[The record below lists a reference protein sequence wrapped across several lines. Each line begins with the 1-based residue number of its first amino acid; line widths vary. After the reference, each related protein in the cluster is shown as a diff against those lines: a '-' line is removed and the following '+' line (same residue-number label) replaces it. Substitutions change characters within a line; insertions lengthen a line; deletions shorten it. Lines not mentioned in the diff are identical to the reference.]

1 MANNTRRYADLNTF
15 TMLPRESLYIGVD
28 IGKFKHVAG
37 FLSKTL
43 LERHKHFEHCP
54 AFTFEQSREGF
65 RAFVERIQVYCP
77 LEHCFLLM
85 EQTGITI
92 DRSSSMY

>member
-1 MANNTRRYADLNTF
+1 MTSSKQRRAELEVVP
-15 TMLPRESLYIGVD
+15 MLPNEALYIGVD

-43 LERHKHFEHCP
+43 LERHKHFDHCP

-65 RAFVERIQVYCP
+65 RAFVERIQAYCP

-85 EQTGITI
+85 EQTGH
-92 DRSSSMY
+92 